1 MRQELIAK
9 LQYYQGEIDIIR
21 GQLSEDVDEIITS
34 NDQVHVTPESKL
46 DLMKV
51 RKISVLEDRLNQC
64 ILELAKTLPDEYLR
78 HL

>member
-9 LQYYQGEIDIIR
+9 LQYYQEQINVIR
-21 GQLSEDVDEIITS
+21 EQLNEDVDEIITS
-34 NDQVHVTPESKL
+34 NNQVHVTPESKL

-51 RKISVLEDRLNQC
+51 RKISILEDRLNQC